1 MYLSSYKN
9 VFARGK
15 DSGVKNGAKMQRQRP
30 KEPKSCSSTAQS
42 ASNEINFHPKTVC
55 LLHTFQNLLKL
66 STFLQLMIILIP
78 IPPRL
83 LRASSSSLKPLLQSC
98 IQLINLNPTTSTV
111 ALYQFRLQF
120 AYFWVIQPSLKF

>member
-55 LLHTFQNLLKL
+55 LLHTFQNLLQL
-66 STFLQLMIILIP
+66 STFAHLRMILIP

-83 LRASSSSLKPLLQSC
+83 QRASSSSLLERQWIEAPASVLHSIDKSESNHIHSGTLS
-98 IQLINLNPTTSTV
+98 I
-111 ALYQFRLQF
+111 
-120 AYFWVIQPSLKF
+120 